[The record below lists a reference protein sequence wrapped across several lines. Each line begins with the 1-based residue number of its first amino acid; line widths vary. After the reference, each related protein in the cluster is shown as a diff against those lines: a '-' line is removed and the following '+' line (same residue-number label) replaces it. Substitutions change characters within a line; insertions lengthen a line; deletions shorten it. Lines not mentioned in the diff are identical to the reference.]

1 MNNYFRVEHLKNNT
15 YQLSLFDIWNKE
27 TLPDIIENIK
37 QSNISRT
44 KNLIVDFENLKELD
58 SISIIYLISFLKK
71 INR

>member
-1 MNNYFRVEHLKNNT
+1 MNNYFRVKHLKNNT

-44 KNLIVDFENLKELD
+44 KNLIVDFENLK
-58 SISIIYLISFLKK
+58 SK
-71 INR
+71 IFHI